1 MTDETTARGGMPS
14 FRDVFGVEG
23 FTPLYVVGAL
33 SVWGDYI
40 ARLAIAAVVFS
51 RTGSAL
57 ATAVTL
63 AVSFVP
69 TIIGRSLLGPL
80 IDILP
85 YRSVLIV
92 ALVARSL
99 CVLALLW
106 AVQVGSPILVLL
118 AILFLLELLGGPHG
132 AASQVMWLDLIPDR
146 RLYLK
151 AMGLGSLSEQVNQAA
166 GLAVGGL
173 LLGFVGARLGLVI
186 DALTFLGSAVVVAL
200 VVRERPVGRARTPG
214 TFSGIFH
221 DLGVG
226 GRLIRTH
233 PVLLRL
239 LTLSS
244 VAALAIAV
252 PEAVAIPYAGDG
264 RLGGF
269 LMAAPIAGAAVGVVI
284 VGRWPPDVGNA
295 RIINMALL
303 MPIPLLLCAFQPSLP
318 VTWVLWFA
326 SGLLQSFMLLLQST
340 FTLLAPHERRGTML
354 GLAAA
359 VSVGSAGGAYL
370 LAGWLAEQTT
380 PYAAVAIGAVVCLGA
395 VVLLRATWPRRELDE
410 AVRTAYQS

>member
-1 MTDETTARGGMPS
+1 MTDEATSPRVMPS
-14 FRDVFGVEG
+14 FGEVFRVEG

-40 ARLAIAAVVFS
+40 ARLAIAAVVFT
-51 RTGSAL
+51 RTDSAL

-63 AVSFVP
+63 AVSFIP

-80 IDILP
+80 IDVLP
-85 YRSVLIV
+85 YRTVLIA

-99 CVLALLW
+99 CVLGLLW
-106 AVQVGSPILVLL
+106 GVQADSPILLLL

-132 AASQVMWLDLIPDR
+132 AAAQVMWLDLIPDR

-173 LLGFVGARLGLVI
+173 LLGLVGARLGLLI
-186 DALTFLGSAVVVAL
+186 DAVTFLASAVAVAL
-200 VVRERPVGRARTPG
+200 VVRERPVGRERTEG
-214 TFSGIFH
+214 TVSGIFH
-221 DLGVG
+221 DLRVG
-226 GRLIRTH
+226 GRLIRAD

-252 PEAVAIPYAGDG
+252 PEAVAIPNAGDG

-284 VGRWPPDVGNA
+284 VGRWAPDVGNA
-295 RIINMALL
+295 RIITMALL

-318 VTWVLWFA
+318 VTWVLWFT

-340 FTLLAPHERRGTML
+340 FTLLTPRARRGTML

-359 VSVGSAGGAYL
+359 VSVGSDGVAYL
-370 LAGWLAEQTT
+370 LAGWLTEQTT
-380 PYAAVAIGAVVCLGA
+380 AYAAVAICAVVCLGA
-395 VVLLRATWPRRELDE
+395 VILLRATWPRDELDD
-410 AVRTAYQS
+410 AVRTAYEP